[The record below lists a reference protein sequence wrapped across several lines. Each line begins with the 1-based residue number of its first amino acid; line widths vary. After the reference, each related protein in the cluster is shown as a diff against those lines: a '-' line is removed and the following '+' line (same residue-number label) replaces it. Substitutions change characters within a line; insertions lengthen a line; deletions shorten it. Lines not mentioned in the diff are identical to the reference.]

1 MPKLL
6 MARKTNKATVQDLR
20 KTPHSSCA
28 MKKRALQKES
38 LKPPK
43 ETELYL
49 KACGSASA
57 KEKRGNHQ

>member
-38 LKPPK
+38 KTAK

>member
-28 MKKRALQKES
+28 MKKASITERIPKTA
-38 LKPPK
+38 K

-57 KEKRGNHQ
+57 KEKAW